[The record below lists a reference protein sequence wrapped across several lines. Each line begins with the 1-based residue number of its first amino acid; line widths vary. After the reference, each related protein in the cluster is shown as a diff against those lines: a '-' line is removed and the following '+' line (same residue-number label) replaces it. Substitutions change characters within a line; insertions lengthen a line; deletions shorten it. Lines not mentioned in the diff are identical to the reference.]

1 MLTSIRLQH
10 FRSYTDVTFPL
21 APGVNIVVGPN
32 ASGKT
37 NLLEAVLLCARGASY
52 RAKDPELIQF
62 NQPWARVEGQ
72 TQDESRVIKL
82 DHQQAV
88 TKKSYEIGGQVL
100 QRLSMQKTL
109 PTVVF
114 EPNHL
119 LLLTGSPDLRRTFI
133 DDLIEQTVPNF
144 GAVRRHYRRVLTQRN
159 SLLKKGYTAAQ
170 SQVFVW
176 NVRLAELG
184 GKIVQERLRVLQAV
198 NERATDMYRQLSLG
212 NANVQVNYQSS
223 IPTEQYETGLL
234 HKLEANLERDCLIGY
249 TTAGPHRDDIEVLL
263 NDWRA
268 EETAS
273 RGENRTLVLMLKL
286 TELALLEQARGVRPI
301 LLLDD
306 VFSELDNARRKAL
319 TAHLRNHQTIITTTD
334 ADVVTGDHERTV
346 ISLEHPQADHRAAKP
361 RH

>member
-10 FRSYTDVTFPL
+10 FRSYTDATFEL

-52 RAKDPELIQF
+52 RAKDVELIQF
-62 NQPWARVEGQ
+62 DQPWARVEAQ
-72 TQDESRVIKL
+72 TEDEPRVVKI
-82 DHQQAV
+82 DHQQTI

-100 QRLSMQKTL
+100 QRLSLQKTL

-119 LLLTGSPDLRRTFI
+119 LLLTGSPDLRRTFL
-133 DDLIEQTVPNF
+133 DDLIEQTVPGF

-159 SLLKKGYTAAQ
+159 SLLKKGFAAAQ

-184 GKIVQERLRVLQAV
+184 GKIVQERLNVLQAI
-198 NERATDMYRQLSLG
+198 NAHATDMYRQLSLS
-212 NANVQVNYQSS
+212 NATVQVNYRST
-223 IPTEQYETGLL
+223 IPTAQYETGLL
-234 HKLEANLERDCLIGY
+234 HKLETNLERDCLIGY
-249 TTAGPHRDDIEVLL
+249 TTAGPHRDDVDVLL
-263 NDWRA
+263 NDWLA

-286 TELALLEQARGVRPI
+286 IELQLLEQYRGERPL

-306 VFSELDNARRKAL
+306 VFSELDNTRRQAL
-319 TAHLRNHQTIITTTD
+319 TTHLQKCQTIITTTD
-334 ADVVTGDHERTV
+334 ADVVTGGQEYK
-346 ISLEHPQADHRAAKP
+346 IINLESR
-361 RH
+361 